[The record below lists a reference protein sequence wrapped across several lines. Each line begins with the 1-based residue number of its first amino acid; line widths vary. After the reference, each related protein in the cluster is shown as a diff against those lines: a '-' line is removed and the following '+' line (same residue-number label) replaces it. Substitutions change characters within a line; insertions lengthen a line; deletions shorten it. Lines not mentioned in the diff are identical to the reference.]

1 MNCLA
6 RAPIA
11 LALLLPIALAACG
24 GDAAKDR
31 APAPQAATPPATV
44 QPATATQPSSELCR
58 YGNRG
63 KPVIIGHVGK
73 DGVEYSGDV
82 PTKELEQWPSRIASA
97 VARPAKASFSQRM
110 AKDCYNAQGRYWYA
124 CPQNVEVKLEDIRGI
139 GRGHTY
145 ESAGRLA
152 LRICDQQVTERV
164 LAAYGETLDAQGL
177 RCEVIEREYC
187 RIQPP
192 APKTPATKK

>member
-11 LALLLPIALAACG
+11 LALILPAMLAACG
-24 GDAAKDR
+24 GGTKDTQ
-31 APAPQAATPPATV
+31 PAPQTAPPPAAV
-44 QPATATQPSSELCR
+44 QPANAAEPSSELCR

-73 DGVEYSGDV
+73 DGIDFAGDIPV
-82 PTKELEQWPSRIASA
+82 KELAQWPTRVASA
-97 VARPAKASFSQRM
+97 VARPAKASFSQRV
-110 AKDCYNAQGRYWYA
+110 AKDCFNAQGRYWYA
-124 CPQNVEVKLEDIRGI
+124 CPQNVDIKLEDIRGI

-145 ESAGRLA
+145 EDAGRLA

-164 LAAYGETLDAQGL
+164 FATYGETLDAQGL
-177 RCEVIEREYC
+177 RCEVVEREYC

-192 APKTPATKK
+192 PPPPARKK